1 MLGAHTLSP
10 SLRTSHLSQTVLGLM
25 MRSHL
30 AVLLSDE
37 FRSRAVFL
45 RPEAGAGMM
54 PAGGRRS
61 GTSGSLRRQSTM
73 RPTRP
78 YNMESQRYVDELM
91 GEQQREG
98 RQPGLGHGF
107 VRWSE
112 MQVLYPRYK
121 SLDDINLSAEE
132 FAYGWIDLEPYMNA
146 APPTIPSCASLHR
159 AYKFFRSLGLRHL
172 CVIGK
177 SGEIRGILTRKDL
190 TYDNAERHVR
200 WVTGCDLCVPRTLRL
215 YLLITA

>member
-1 MLGAHTLSP
+1 
-10 SLRTSHLSQTVLGLM
+10 
-25 MRSHL
+25 MRS
-30 AVLLSDE
+30 
-37 FRSRAVFL
+37 
-45 RPEAGAGMM
+45 
-54 PAGGRRS
+54 
-61 GTSGSLRRQSTM
+61 
-73 RPTRP
+73 TRTH
-78 YNMESQRYVDELM
+78 NMESQRYVDELM
-91 GEQQREG
+91 EEQQCEG
-98 RQPGLGHGF
+98 RQRGPGHGF

-200 WVTGCDLCVPRTLRL
+200 WVEGWDFLFSSYPLAEPA
-215 YLLITA
+215 YHGSTALTNSRMHEQGFARDGRPPSKCK